1 MISNLSS
8 CIVRLL
14 IRNNV
19 ISGDEFDIYQYGFEI
34 FISSIITFSIT
45 IICGLIFHC
54 MFAVLIYFCIFVI
67 LRTVCGGYHAKTYF
81 RCNLTFALT
90 TASIL
95 LVYKFVLI
103 EQFTKLHYCCIII
116 SVIVIV
122 FYAPVENPNKPLSLK
137 QKKIYRILGTTLVV
151 LLSLISC
158 LLKIKFRSSYSILI
172 DSTILIVA
180 ICMFVTEPTKGGK
193 EK

>member
-19 ISGDEFDIYQYGFEI
+19 ISGDEFDAYQYGFEI
-34 FISSIITFSIT
+34 FISSIITFSIA
-45 IICGLIFHC
+45 IILGLILHC

-81 RCNLTFALT
+81 RCNLIFTLT

-103 EQFTKLHYCCIII
+103 EQFTELHYCCIVI
-116 SVIVIV
+116 SVIVTV
-122 FYAPVENPNKPLSLK
+122 FYAPVENPNKSLSIK
-137 QKKIYRILGTTLVV
+137 QKKIYHILGTTLIV

-158 LLKIKFRSSYSILI
+158 LLKIKFKSSYSILI
-172 DSTILIVA
+172 DSTILVVS
-180 ICMFVTEPTKGGK
+180 ICMFMTEPMKGGK